1 MLLTGIDS
9 VFDLVSMFSLT
20 KKLRKGILF
29 KLCRDTGGALLGP
42 KPCGIKIVQSFVSR
56 VELAPSLLVILG
68 LVFGMSEEILQSV
81 DVPPVVVEDVKGVP
95 PSPSMAA
102 GESTFACRLIIG

>member
-1 MLLTGIDS
+1 MLLTGIDTL
-9 VFDLVSMFSLT
+9 FGRVSIFSLT
-20 KKLRKGILF
+20 KKSRKGLLL
-29 KLCRDTGGALLGP
+29 KLCRDTGGVLLAA
-42 KPCGIKIVQSFVSR
+42 KPCGIEIVQSCVAR

-68 LVFGMSEEILQSV
+68 LVFGMSEEILKSV